1 MWQDA
6 LALLIVAIA
15 GLALLKPSIPV
26 RRLFAV
32 DCRKK
37 NSGAVKTAALPRHT
51 GCAGCALGSACSKV
65 QAD

>member
-15 GLALLKPSIPV
+15 GVTLLRPYIPLL
-26 RRLFAV
+26 RFFSGNCRHKGADAV
-32 DCRKK
+32 QT
-37 NSGAVKTAALPRHT
+37 TARS
-51 GCAGCALGSACSKV
+51 GCAGCALGSACAKS